1 MMSQERRL
9 LTSQQVAAMLQVDER
24 TVQRYAREG
33 LIKALRLGK
42 GSRSRYRFDPV
53 DVEAYITSQQQVF
66 TSEQSEGDE
75 YDG

>member
-1 MMSQERRL
+1 MTQERRL

-42 GSRSRYRFDPV
+42 GTRSRYRFDPA

-66 TSEQSEGDE
+66 TGEHSEGDE
-75 YDG
+75 DNG